1 MMSNSIRIL
10 VVDDESSICDLMKIN
25 LEIAGYSVD
34 VAYSA
39 EMALK
44 MDLSVYS
51 LMVFD
56 IMMGEMSGLELVSK
70 VRKNPL
76 TESVPIIVCTALGSD
91 EPLVDG
97 FNRGADDYIRK
108 PFSMQEFVARVRR
121 LLKRTQQGETVSFGD
136 LVLDLRLKVC
146 SIEGAEVPLTKKEFD
161 LLHLFLTN
169 RDKIFSREEIFECVW
184 EKNVYVVDRTIDVNI
199 NRLRKKLGKYESN
212 VVTRQGYGYGFKE
225 IV

>member
-1 MMSNSIRIL
+1 MSNSIRIL

-70 VRKNPL
+70 VRNNPL
-76 TESVPIIVCTALGSD
+76 IASVPIIVCTALGSD

-121 LLKRTQQGETVSFGD
+121 LLKRTQQGDTVSFGD

-146 SIEGAEVPLTKKEFD
+146 SIEGAEVPLSK
-161 LLHLFLTN
+161 
-169 RDKIFSREEIFECVW
+169 
-184 EKNVYVVDRTIDVNI
+184 
-199 NRLRKKLGKYESN
+199 
-212 VVTRQGYGYGFKE
+212 
-225 IV
+225 